1 MIADSHL
8 RAMLIR
14 HEGMRLEVYVCPA
27 GKATIGV
34 GRNLEDLG
42 ISEEEAL
49 FMLSNDISRA
59 RKEAGSRF
67 PWFTGLSGERQDVVI
82 SMVINLGITRFMGFK
97 KLHAALLAGNW
108 EKAASEM
115 LSSTWAAQVKGRAVE
130 LSQLM
135 RSGRYQS

>member
-1 MIADSHL
+1 
-8 RAMLIR
+8 MLIR
-14 HEGMRLEVYVCPA
+14 HEGMELKVYLCPA

-42 ISEEEAL
+42 VSEEEAL

-67 PWFTGLSGERQDVVI
+67 PWFSGLSGERQDVVI
-82 SMVINLGITRFMGFK
+82 SMIINLGITRFMGFK
-97 KLHAALLAGNW
+97 KLHAALLSGNW

-130 LSQLM
+130 LAKLMKTSQ
-135 RSGRYQS
+135 YQS